1 MPSHSHKAPLLVLLL
16 ALALAPALVH
26 AFFEQFFQ
34 HQAEHQAQAPPT
46 WDQQVDARAS
56 PPPLSS
62 LPPSPSPAPEKL
74 THPAL
79 HPHPHPPAV
88 SCATYVCPDSLVC
101 AATPADCPCP
111 SALDTKCTLGGGEGA
126 FLCARDCTKVRTAEV
141 AFA

>member
-46 WDQQVDARAS
+46 WDQQVDA
-56 PPPLSS
+56 LSCS
-62 LPPSPSPAPEKL
+62 
-74 THPAL
+74 
-79 HPHPHPPAV
+79 
-88 SCATYVCPDSLVC
+88 TYVCPDSLVC

-126 FLCARDCTKVRTAEV
+126 FLCARDCTKVRTAER